1 MSKEMGS
8 LTANVERAERIAKLS
23 ALCNDAASHVAQAR
37 IALFAED
44 VDTDGALD
52 HLDRAISLLQ
62 RLHAHGRPEAQ
73 AGDAVRRSA

>member
-1 MSKEMGS
+1 
-8 LTANVERAERIAKLS
+8 
-23 ALCNDAASHVAQAR
+23 VAQAR